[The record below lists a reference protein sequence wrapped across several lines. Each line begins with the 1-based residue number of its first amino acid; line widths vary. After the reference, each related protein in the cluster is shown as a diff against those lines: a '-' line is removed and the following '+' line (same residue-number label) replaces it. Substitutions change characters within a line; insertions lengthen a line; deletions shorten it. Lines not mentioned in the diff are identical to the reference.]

1 MTAAPLA
8 THRRSVC
15 ALTGTAVGCAW
26 PATRRWL
33 GVLWGWWVVCLLASA
48 AHGQTNE
55 AGGGIFVC
63 VDAQG
68 RRITSDRPIPECL
81 AREQRELSPAG
92 TTLRI
97 IPPSLT
103 ADERAREEAR
113 AQQEAVQKA
122 RLLEERRRDRALLM
136 RYQSEEQ
143 HQAERRKQLEVVLG
157 AQEAIRQ
164 GSLELQKQREV
175 WLTEMEFYKANPAQA
190 PAWLKRNLRDNQE
203 QQASQQRL
211 LVIQADEMAR
221 INARFDEELVRL
233 RQLWGHPPPPR
244 RP

>member
-1 MTAAPLA
+1 M
-8 THRRSVC
+8 
-15 ALTGTAVGCAW
+15 
-26 PATRRWL
+26 
-33 GVLWGWWVVCLLASA
+33 
-48 AHGQTNE
+48 
-55 AGGGIFVC
+55 
-63 VDAQG
+63 
-68 RRITSDRPIPECL
+68 
-81 AREQRELSPAG
+81 
-92 TTLRI
+92 
-97 IPPSLT
+97 
-103 ADERAREEAR
+103 
-113 AQQEAVQKA
+113 QKA

-164 GSLELQKQREV
+164 RSLELQKQREV

-233 RQLWGHPPPPR
+233 QQLWGHPPPPR